1 MYNTPWN
8 GALGKHRKID
18 WTGILVLIGI
28 VYTARRMSKINH
40 SYFFFGWVGW
50 MLLSSACIH
59 QYGHFTSNRH
69 PNKNFIY
76 WFLVISR
83 SYIHMNTDIY
93 DRRYSLSSSIHLY
106 EYKQTHAR
114 NIRYVSK
121 PSLSAPCIH
130 RAVVEYVT
138 KSTNFHSFFHPSC
151 APHQPVFFVT
161 PTIHTYICRPSIRI
175 LDACS
180 TTTAAHRTLA
190 HNDTFVDRDRQTQNN
205 KTWHPEIEPRIANI
219 QTYDTRSVHGNIFFS
234 FCSFSPSISYPL
246 FRAQVLWILL
256 PACVKHI
263 HTHTQIQTACKAYT
277 AYTLTSQTRRQNA

>member
-138 KSTNFHSFFHPSC
+138 KSTNFHSFSTQVARHTNQFSSLPPPYIHIYVDHPS
-151 APHQPVFFVT
+151 AYWMLAALQQQHIVHS
-161 PTIHTYICRPSIRI
+161 HTMIR
-175 LDACS
+175 
-180 TTTAAHRTLA
+180 T
-190 HNDTFVDRDRQTQNN
+190 
-205 KTWHPEIEPRIANI
+205 
-219 QTYDTRSVHGNIFFS
+219 
-234 FCSFSPSISYPL
+234 
-246 FRAQVLWILL
+246 
-256 PACVKHI
+256 
-263 HTHTQIQTACKAYT
+263 
-277 AYTLTSQTRRQNA
+277 

>member
-1 MYNTPWN
+1 
-8 GALGKHRKID
+8 
-18 WTGILVLIGI
+18 
-28 VYTARRMSKINH
+28 
-40 SYFFFGWVGW
+40 

-190 HNDTFVDRDRQTQNN
+190 HNDTYVDRDRQTQNN

-219 QTYDTRSVHGNIFFS
+219 QTYDTRSVHGNIFFFLLFLQS
-234 FCSFSPSISYPL
+234 LHFLSTMSGPSAVDP
-246 FRAQVLWILL
+246 V
-256 PACVKHI
+256 ACLCKAYT